1 MAGELVLVTGGSGFV
16 GSHCIA
22 ALLQDPAGYRVR
34 TTVRSLAREGEVRE
48 TLQRAGVDAGDRL
61 EFAAAD
67 LISDAG
73 WPEAVAGA
81 TYVLHVASPFP
92 AAAPKH
98 EDELIVPARDGALR
112 VLRAARDAG
121 VRRVVLTSSFAAIGY
136 GHATVDRVFTEEDW
150 SATEGGDV
158 SAYTKSKTLAERA
171 AWDFIAAEGGELQ
184 LATVNPFAIL
194 GPVFSADNS
203 TSISLVQRLL
213 NGEMPGCPQLSYGLV
228 DVRDVASLHLLA
240 MTSPAAAGERFLA
253 VAGEHL
259 SIAQVGEVL
268 RRELG
273 SAARRVPTRVLPNW
287 LVRLAARFDSSL
299 KQLVGE
305 LGVTKASSNAKA
317 RERLGWQPRSN
328 DEAILA
334 TARSL
339 MELGLVKR

>member
-22 ALLQDPAGYRVR
+22 ALLQDEAGYRVR
-34 TTVRSLAREGEVRE
+34 TTVRNLAREGEVRE

-67 LISDAG
+67 LTSDDG

-81 TYVLHVASPFP
+81 TYALHVASPFP

-136 GHATVDRVFTEEDW
+136 GHATADRVFTEEDW

-184 LATVNPFAIL
+184 LATVNPVAIL

-273 SAARRVPTRVLPNW
+273 STARRVPTRVLPNW

-305 LGVTKASSNAKA
+305 LGVTKQSSNAKA

-339 MELGLVKR
+339 IDLGLIKR

>member
-1 MAGELVLVTGGSGFV
+1 M

-34 TTVRSLAREGEVRE
+34 TTVRTLAREAEVRE

-67 LISDAG
+67 LTSDAG
-73 WPEAVAGA
+73 WAEAVAGA

-171 AWDFIAAEGGELQ
+171 AWDFIADEGGQLE
-184 LATVNPFAIL
+184 LATVNPVAIWP
-194 GPVFSADNS
+194 G
-203 TSISLVQRLL
+203 VQR
-213 NGEMPGCPQLSYGLV
+213 
-228 DVRDVASLHLLA
+228 R
-240 MTSPAAAGERFLA
+240 
-253 VAGEHL
+253 
-259 SIAQVGEVL
+259 
-268 RRELG
+268 
-273 SAARRVPTRVLPNW
+273 
-287 LVRLAARFDSSL
+287 
-299 KQLVGE
+299 
-305 LGVTKASSNAKA
+305 
-317 RERLGWQPRSN
+317 
-328 DEAILA
+328 
-334 TARSL
+334 
-339 MELGLVKR
+339 